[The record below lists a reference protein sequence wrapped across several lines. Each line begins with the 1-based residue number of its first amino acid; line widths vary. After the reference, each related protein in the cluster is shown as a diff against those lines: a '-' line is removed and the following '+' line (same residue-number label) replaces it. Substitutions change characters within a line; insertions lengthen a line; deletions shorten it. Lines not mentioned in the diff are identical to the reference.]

1 MKLVILAGGLGTR
14 LAEETDFV
22 PKPMVLIGD
31 KPILWHIIKY
41 YSAFNFSEFII
52 CGGYKIKIIKN
63 FFKKSKSKTN
73 ELEESWKVKV
83 INTGKNSN
91 TGERLKKI
99 KKYVDVDEV
108 FCLTYGDGLSNVNID
123 KLINF
128 HKKNKAITTLTA
140 VKPESR
146 FGKIVFKGNKV
157 SKFLEKDVLTEN
169 WINGGF
175 FVCKKEV
182 FKYFKKKNPIFESDI
197 LSSLAKK
204 NKLAAYKHK
213 DFWYCMDTLRDK
225 RHLNNIWLC
234 NKAPWKI
241 WDAR

>member
-14 LAEETDFV
+14 IAEETDFV

-52 CGGYKIKIIKN
+52 CGGYKIEIIKN

-73 ELEESWKVKV
+73 ELERSWKVKV
-83 INTGKNSN
+83 VNTGKNSN

-99 KKYVDVDEV
+99 KKYIDGV
-108 FCLTYGDGLSNVNID
+108 FCLTYGDGLSNVNINT
-123 KLINF
+123 LVNF

-146 FGKIVFKGNKV
+146 FGKIVFNGNKV

-175 FVCKKEV
+175 FVCQKEV
-182 FKYFKKKNPIFESDI
+182 FKYLNKKNTIFESDT
-197 LSSLAKK
+197 LSLLAKK

-213 DFWYCMDTLRDK
+213 NFWYCMDTLRDK

>member
-14 LAEETDFV
+14 IAEETDFV

-31 KPILWHIIKY
+31 KPVLWHIIKY
-41 YSAFNFSEFII
+41 YSVFNFSEFII
-52 CGGYKIKIIKN
+52 CGGYKIQIIKN
-63 FFKKSKSKTN
+63 FFRKKN
-73 ELEESWKVKV
+73 QQENSWNVKI

-91 TGERLKKI
+91 TGERVKKI
-99 KKYVDVDEV
+99 KKYVGEV

-123 KLINF
+123 ALVDF
-128 HKKNKAITTLTA
+128 HNKNKAIVTLTA

-146 FGKIVFKGNKV
+146 FGKIIFKGNKV

-182 FKYFKKKNPIFESDI
+182 FKYLNKKNPIFESDT
-197 LSSLAKK
+197 LSLLAKK

-225 RHLNNIWLC
+225 RYLNNIWISD
-234 NKAPWKI
+234 KAPWKI

>member
-14 LAEETDFV
+14 IAEETDFI

-52 CGGYKIKIIKN
+52 CGGYKIEIIKN

-73 ELEESWKVKV
+73 ELERSWKVKV

-99 KKYVDVDEV
+99 KKYVDEV
-108 FCLTYGDGLSNVNID
+108 FCLTYGDGLSNVNINT
-123 KLINF
+123 LVNF

-146 FGKIVFKGNKV
+146 FGKIVFNGNKV

-175 FVCKKEV
+175 FVCQKEV
-182 FKYFKKKNPIFESDI
+182 FKYLNKKNSIFESDT
-197 LSSLAKK
+197 LSLLAKK

-234 NKAPWKI
+234 NNAPWKI
-241 WDAR
+241 WDAK